1 MYKNIL
7 YFNLKKYMIYEILYT
22 KDVYIKTIIYFIF
35 LNGIK
40 RYLLK
45 TILSISV
52 DINDMIKYQWF
63 L

>member
-22 KDVYIKTIIYFIF
+22 KDVYIKTIFYMIYFIF

-52 DINDMIKYQWF
+52 DINDMIKYQ
-63 L
+63 